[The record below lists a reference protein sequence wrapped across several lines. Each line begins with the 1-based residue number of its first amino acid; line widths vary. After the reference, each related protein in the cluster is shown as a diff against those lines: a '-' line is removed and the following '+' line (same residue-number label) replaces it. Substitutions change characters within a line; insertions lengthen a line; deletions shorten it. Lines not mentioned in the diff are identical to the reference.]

1 MSLSVFAARLCR
13 VGRARRQAP
22 SLQRPPQE
30 AVGPSVPAG
39 PVTSSARWPSS
50 LGCRSLTC
58 CWARAR
64 WETLQASSLSLTD
77 RVLREPSPP
86 NNSPGGGDD
95 PASGRLGK
103 GLGQGGR
110 ESWSPSGGFRR
121 KRAPALL
128 FPFRDPSRLLW
139 ARVTHRPNG
148 KTISTGECFFHIPQ
162 YREQHCDPW
171 HFSTL
176 MPEPRR
182 APSLL

>member
-1 MSLSVFAARLCR
+1 MPDGPAVWDVGVLLAAGLGPDGRPSRVPHSLSQTVSC
-13 VGRARRQAP
+13 GN
-22 SLQRPPQE
+22 PP
-30 AVGPSVPAG
+30 
-39 PVTSSARWPSS
+39 
-50 LGCRSLTC
+50 
-58 CWARAR
+58 
-64 WETLQASSLSLTD
+64 
-77 RVLREPSPP
+77 PP

-128 FPFRDPSRLLW
+128 FPFGDPSRLLW

-162 YREQHCDPW
+162 YREQHCDRW